1 MTLCFLALMVPL
13 RVRGHL
19 TQASPVHLQGKWTL
33 SLGAEKEALKKVWL
47 KGSKAAPQDTGRCM
61 DPTVLSS
68 IGNR

>member
-47 KGSKAAPQDTGRCM
+47 KGCPPGYRKVYGSNCA
-61 DPTVLSS
+61 
-68 IGNR
+68 